1 MAQPPAALSKASIV
15 WLIAHSVLRTVL
27 ALALISLGMLL
38 VPDTIGSRSVWAMT
52 VIVLVGLC
60 AWTLYMRWA
69 VVGIRRA
76 RYPRI
81 RSAEALIV
89 SIWLFVSVFAS
100 FYVTIAAVDPNA
112 FTEPLDHF
120 TAAYFALT
128 VLATVGFGDITPET
142 VLARSVSM
150 VQMGLDLFII
160 GIAVKVLT
168 SSADKAVRDRSAA
181 GAAPG
186 VSGGQG
192 AADGSKAEGS
202 NADGSSE
209 QREQ

>member
-1 MAQPPAALSKASIV
+1 ML
-15 WLIAHSVLRTVL
+15 WLIAHSVLRTIL
-27 ALALISLGMLL
+27 ALALISVGMLL
-38 VPDTIGSRSVWAMT
+38 VPDSIGSRGLLAMA
-52 VIVLVGLC
+52 VIVLVGLG
-60 AWTLYMRWA
+60 AWILYMRWA

-81 RSAEALIV
+81 RGAEALIV
-89 SIWLFVSVFAS
+89 SIWLFVAVFAS
-100 FYVTIAAVDPNA
+100 FYVTIGAADPQA

-142 VLARSVSM
+142 VLARSVAM

-168 SSADKAVRDRSAA
+168 TSADKAVQAKQVEA
-181 GAAPG
+181 
-186 VSGGQG
+186 Q
-192 AADGSKAEGS
+192 
-202 NADGSSE
+202 
-209 QREQ
+209 